1 MTAVDNAG
9 MAPPGPGTFPAFYEE
24 AWSRLVGQL
33 YALTGDL
40 AAAEDVVQEAM
51 LRAAGRW
58 GTVGRYDAPEAWVRR
73 VAMRLAANAFRR
85 ARRQAALLV
94 RLGPP
99 PGQVELEG
107 GDRALLDAMAVLPRR
122 YREVLVL
129 HHLVDLPVEQVAR
142 ELGIPSGTVKA
153 RLVEGR
159 RRLALLLSEPG
170 TGHPVPART
179 TEEARDGRP

>member
-1 MTAVDNAG
+1 MTAVDNSG
-9 MAPPGPGTFPAFYEE
+9 MAPPSQPGTFPAFYQE

-40 AAAEDVVQEAM
+40 AAAEDVVQE
-51 LRAAGRW
+51 RRWAAGRW
-58 GTVGRYDAPEAWVRR
+58 DTVGRYDAPEAWVRR

-94 RLGPP
+94 RLGPQ
-99 PGQVELEG
+99 PGRVELEG
-107 GDRALLDAMAVLPRR
+107 GDRALLEAMAALPRR

-142 ELGIPSGTVKA
+142 ELGTPSGSS
-153 RLVEGR
+153 GP
-159 RRLALLLSEPG
+159 S
-170 TGHPVPART
+170 
-179 TEEARDGRP
+179 